1 MFTFDII
8 QFMMTEG
15 VPRQTILM
23 ILMVPIVATIIA
35 ISRQVVGLKG
45 FGIYTPLIITF
56 AFYETGLK
64 YGLTIFAAVLISGT
78 LSRLIIKPFRFL
90 YFPRM
95 AMVTTIVAL
104 STLVLLAEG
113 AYSRRTGLISVSIL
127 PILIIIT
134 LVERFVATQIEK
146 GPRTAVTLTIE
157 TLIVSIIGFYII
169 SWRALHTALLEYPW
183 IALLTLI
190 VNIFLGKWTGLR
202 ILEYFRF
209 REVIKNVEL
218 PKKK

>member
-1 MFTFDII
+1 MTNFDII
-8 QFMMTEG
+8 QFMMAEG
-15 VPRQTILM
+15 VPRQTIVM

-35 ISRQVVGLKG
+35 VSRQVVGLKG

-56 AFYETGLK
+56 AFSETGLK
-64 YGLTIFAAVLISGT
+64 YGLTVFLAVLLSGT

-95 AMVTTIVAL
+95 AMVMTMVAL
-104 STLVLLAEG
+104 ATLAILAEG
-113 AYSRRTGLISVSIL
+113 AYSSRTGLISVSIL

-146 GPRTAVTLTIE
+146 GPRAAITLTVE
-157 TLIVSIIGFYII
+157 TLIISVLGFYVV
-169 SWRALHTALLEYPW
+169 SWRLLQAVLIDYPW
-183 IALLTLI
+183 VALLTI
-190 VNIFLGKWTGLR
+190 VLNIFLGKWTGLR

>member
-1 MFTFDII
+1 MTNFDII
-8 QFMMTEG
+8 QFMMAEG
-15 VPRQTILM
+15 VPRQTIVM

-35 ISRQVVGLKG
+35 FSRQVVGLKG

-56 AFYETGLK
+56 AFSETGLK
-64 YGLTIFAAVLISGT
+64 YGLTVFLAVLLSGT

-95 AMVTTIVAL
+95 AMVMTMVAL
-104 STLVLLAEG
+104 STLALLAEG
-113 AYSRRTGLISVSIL
+113 AYSSRTGLISVSIL

-146 GPRTAVTLTIE
+146 GPRAAITLTVE
-157 TLIVSIIGFYII
+157 TLIISVLGFYVV
-169 SWRALHTALLEYPW
+169 SWRVLQAILIDYPW
-183 IALLTLI
+183 VALLTI
-190 VNIFLGKWTGLR
+190 VLNIFLGKWTGLR